1 MSALSKPKCGPPPT
15 PSRFRRVGSVVGR
28 EFAAYFA
35 TPVAAVFLV
44 MFVALSALLAFQ
56 VGGLYQRG
64 QADLRPFFQWQPW
77 LALFFMPVLGMRL
90 WSDERR
96 SGSIELLLTLPLA
109 IGDIVIGKF
118 IAAWA
123 FACFA
128 LLLTVPIWI
137 TVAWLGGPDHGAI
150 LSGYIAT
157 ALLFASLLSVSACA
171 SACTRNSV
179 VAFVLALTVDFL
191 LLASGLPIVLDFLGR
206 QSPAWAVDAVASMS
220 ALSHFDG
227 AVRGV
232 LDARDVLY
240 PVSVSVCALWMNARI
255 VSWRGAA

>member
-1 MSALSKPKCGPPPT
+1 MSSGRELKCAPPSTPTRLS
-15 PSRFRRVGSVVGR
+15 RIASVLYR
-28 EFAAYFA
+28 EFASYFA

-56 VGGLYQRG
+56 AGGLYQRG

-96 SGSIELLLTLPLA
+96 SGSIELLLTLPLT

-118 IAAWA
+118 MAAWA
-123 FACFA
+123 FACLA

-150 LSGYIAT
+150 LAGYIAT
-157 ALLFASLLSVSACA
+157 ALLFATLLSVSACA

-179 VAFVLALTVDFL
+179 VAFVLGLSVGFL
-191 LLASGLPIVLDFLGR
+191 LLASGLPLVLDFLGR
-206 QSPAWAVDAVASMS
+206 QSPAWMVDAVASMS
-220 ALSHFDG
+220 ALSHFEG

-232 LDARDVLY
+232 LDARDLLY
-240 PVSVSVCALWMNARI
+240 PVSIAVCALWMNARI
-255 VSWRGAA
+255 VSWRGAT